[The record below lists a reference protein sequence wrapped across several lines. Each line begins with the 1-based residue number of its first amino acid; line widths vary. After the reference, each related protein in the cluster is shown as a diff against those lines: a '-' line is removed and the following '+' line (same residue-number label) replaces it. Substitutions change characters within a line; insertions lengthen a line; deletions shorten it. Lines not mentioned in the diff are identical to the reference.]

1 MSGVVPVVLVHGGAG
16 AVPLPKRPVHAEGCK
31 RAAAEGLR
39 VLLETGDPLEAAIAA
54 VVMLEDDPLFN
65 AGTGACLTSDGTL
78 ELDASVMEGAHLHM
92 GAVTCLPAFRNPIR
106 IADAVR
112 EDGKHTFYAGDGAAR
127 FAERAG
133 FLRAEDC
140 AMITEAARRRL
151 EQVLAGEADR
161 GWAGSTVGAVACD
174 PSGRVAAA
182 TSTGGTVGK
191 TPGRV
196 GDTPIVGAG
205 TWADDRA
212 GACSTTGIG
221 EQIMRFSLAR
231 HAAELVRS
239 GAPAQEAAEAAI
251 AGFGERIGGRG
262 GLILVGPRGDF
273 GHARNTE
280 TMSWGLARAGEGTQ
294 FGF

>member
-133 FLRAEDC
+133 FLRAEDG

-182 TSTGGTVGK
+182 TGAMASAAVSSVVNSAQ
-191 TPGRV
+191 PGVSSRQ
-196 GDTPIVGAG
+196 A
-205 TWADDRA
+205 
-212 GACSTTGIG
+212 TTLLGS
-221 EQIMRFSLAR
+221 QPS
-231 HAAELVRS
+231 
-239 GAPAQEAAEAAI
+239 
-251 AGFGERIGGRG
+251 ERIASRVSKSVIPQVEKVYSVVSTV
-262 GLILVGPRGDF
+262 LKWKYF
-273 GHARNTE
+273 A
-280 TMSWGLARAGEGTQ
+280 A
-294 FGF
+294 